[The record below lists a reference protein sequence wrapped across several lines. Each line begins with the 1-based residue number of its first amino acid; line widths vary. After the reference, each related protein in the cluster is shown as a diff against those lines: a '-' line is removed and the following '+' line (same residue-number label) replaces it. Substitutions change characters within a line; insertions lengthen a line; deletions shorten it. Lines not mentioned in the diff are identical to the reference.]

1 MHDIVIR
8 GGEVVDG
15 TGAGPARA
23 DVAIDGDR
31 VTAVGSVDEKGRRE
45 IDAGGRLVTPGFVD
59 IHTHL
64 DAQLFWDPDATSSC
78 FHGVTTVVMGNCGVT
93 FAPVRPGTEGYLA
106 GMMDSVEDIPAAT
119 IMAGLPWGWESY
131 GDYLRT
137 LAQRELGVNVGG
149 MVGHAALRYYAMGER
164 SLTAEAATDE
174 DVTAMRAALDEA
186 IGSGALGFSTSRSF
200 LHTVPDG
207 TPLPGTFAP
216 PAELAGLADVLR
228 GRGAGVIE
236 VVPRIGERDGAAR
249 ENSVAELAWMEE
261 VSRASGSPLTFAIT
275 QSDRRPGLWAWVME
289 QAAAAR
295 ARGADLRPQTSARG
309 TAILYG
315 LRARPVPVRRAP
327 VVVRP
332 DGPPL
337 FRTARQIRD
346 PATRAVLAAE
356 AAGPA
361 AAGGPLAP
369 VDPGKLFLLPPGE
382 ARYDV
387 SAGNSLAARAE
398 RLGVSPAAAYL
409 SYLESTA
416 GEGLLYYP
424 VLNSDL
430 DAVAAMITTPDVVLG
445 LGDAGA
451 HVALTMDAGQ
461 PTYVLAHWARDQG
474 LLSVG
479 EAVRK
484 LTSEGAELFGL
495 RDRGVLTP
503 GAHADVNVIDLA
515 ALRLLTPELA
525 ADFPLGAS
533 RYVQRARGYEATI
546 VNGRVITSGGEL
558 TGERPGR
565 VITSLPRDSLGSP
578 AAGRCP
584 AGRRGSRPRGRR
596 GSGTAPR
603 RPPWPTSRF
612 ASRSTS
618 GS

>member
-8 GGEVVDG
+8 GGEVADG
-15 TGAGPARA
+15 TGAGPVRA

-31 VTAVGSVDEKGRRE
+31 VTTVGAVSERGRRE
-45 IDAGGRLVTPGFVD
+45 IDAEGKLVTPGFID

-64 DAQLFWDPDATSSC
+64 DAQLFWDPDASSSC

-93 FAPVRPGTEGYLA
+93 FAPVRPGAERYLA
-106 GMMDSVEDIPAAT
+106 GMMDSVEDIPTDT
-119 IMAGLPWGWESY
+119 IMAGLPWGWETY
-131 GDYLRT
+131 GDYLRA
-137 LAQRELGVNVGG
+137 LGQRELGVNVGG

-164 SLTAEAATDE
+164 SLTEEPATDGDIE
-174 DVTAMRAALDEA
+174 TMAKVLDEA
-186 IGSGALGFSTSRSF
+186 ISSGALGFSTSRSF

-207 TPLPGTFAP
+207 TPLPGTFAL

-228 GRGAGVIE
+228 ARDAGVIE

-249 ENSVAELAWMEE
+249 ENSVAEMTWMEE
-261 VSRASGSPLTFAIT
+261 VSRASGRPLTFAIT
-275 QSDRRPGLWAWVME
+275 QSDRRPGLWSWVME
-289 QAAAAR
+289 RTAAAR

-315 LRARPVPVRRAP
+315 LRAGRTPYDGLPSWSALMSRPYPERSRQLSDSTLRAA
-327 VVVRP
+327 
-332 DGPPL
+332 L
-337 FRTARQIRD
+337 I
-346 PATRAVLAAE
+346 AE
-356 AAGPA
+356 AEGPGA
-361 AAGGPLAP
+361 ASGPLAP
-369 VDPGKLFLLPPGE
+369 KDPAKLFLLPPGE

-387 SAGNSLAARAE
+387 SPGNSLAALAARH
-398 RLGVSPAAAYL
+398 GVSPAAAYV
-409 SYLESTA
+409 SYLESTSW
-416 GEGLLYYP
+416 EGLLYYP

-430 DAVAAMITTPDVVLG
+430 DAVAAMITNPDVVLG

-461 PTYVLAHWARDQG
+461 ATYVLAHWVRDEG

-484 LTSEGAELFGL
+484 LTSEGAALFGI

-533 RYVQRARGYEATI
+533 RYVQRAEGYAATI
-546 VNGRVITSGGEL
+546 VNGQVITSGGEL

-565 VITSLPRDSLGSP
+565 VVT
-578 AAGRCP
+578 
-584 AGRRGSRPRGRR
+584 
-596 GSGTAPR
+596 TA
-603 RPPWPTSRF
+603 
-612 ASRSTS
+612 
-618 GS
+618 